1 MNEKTEPQSIASKL
15 VEIMKECSHI
25 SKNGTNNYH
34 GYSYATSAD
43 VLQMVNA
50 SLSRHHMCS
59 IATPELLRMEPSTT
73 SKGTEEHLATVRV
86 DINLIDGDTGET
98 LTISGIGSGQDA
110 GDKAVMKAQ
119 TAAIKYAYLLSFA
132 ICTDDDPERDEN
144 YDSYKSAPQDGSTR
158 GKAGAAAPF
167 PDHSSFHC
175 QDCGASIS
183 EKVDHYS
190 RQYFGRPLCLNCQH
204 SQRKQA

>member
-1 MNEKTEPQSIASKL
+1 MNEHTEPQSIAAKL

-25 SKNGTNNYH
+25 TKSGTNDYH
-34 GYSYATSAD
+34 GYSYATSSD

-50 SLSRHHMCS
+50 SLSRHHICS
-59 IATPELLRMEPSTT
+59 VVTPELLRMEPSTT
-73 SKGTEEHLATVRV
+73 AKGSEEHLATVRV
-86 DINLIDGDTGET
+86 DIALIDGDTGET

-110 GDKAVMKAQ
+110 NDKAVMKAQ

-132 ICTDDDPERDEN
+132 ICADDDPEREDLP
-144 YDSYKSAPQDGSTR
+144 STHKSAASSGSTR
-158 GKAGAAAPF
+158 GKAGMAAPF
-167 PDHSSFHC
+167 PDNSSFHC